1 MKKKLTTS
9 SASSLVQTSN
19 TSNRDKIS
27 LWINTDRSEYPA
39 GQPTRVFVGIGEI
52 TDRSPPNFIRKISL
66 EVRPENS
73 NKVEYRAAKLF
84 NARPSEFDIA
94 LSEPGTFNAT
104 VFTFVDG
111 SMVSASTLFKVTDL
125 FHTQTAIMIYV
136 SIGFLTALLLLIGI
150 GISNITIDEILRF
163 IFISGIVGSILV
175 GFLVTDKQFG
185 IRSPIGL
192 VVKPSSNGTGE
203 ITNSEWVLN
212 IGGEPYKYSSGVQ
225 IPVYVLVIGLV
236 GGYLRYL
243 YKTSKLL
250 TDTEL
255 IKERRKIKELLAQ
268 EHTRN
273 LARRITFYESLKDLV
288 LLFLSPL
295 VAVASWFL
303 ISQWRPTENSVYLI
317 GLICFS
323 ASLLTVE
330 IVNSIIRFT
339 KGYLKEPEASKQ
351 EKETAQANNLPEGAG
366 DIDKKESHD

>member
-1 MKKKLTTS
+1 
-9 SASSLVQTSN
+9 
-19 TSNRDKIS
+19 
-27 LWINTDRSEYPA
+27 
-39 GQPTRVFVGIGEI
+39 
-52 TDRSPPNFIRKISL
+52 
-66 EVRPENS
+66 
-73 NKVEYRAAKLF
+73 
-84 NARPSEFDIA
+84 
-94 LSEPGTFNAT
+94 
-104 VFTFVDG
+104 
-111 SMVSASTLFKVTDL
+111 MVSASTLFKVTDL
-125 FHTQTAIMIYV
+125 FHTQTAVMIYV
-136 SIGFLTALLLLIGI
+136 SIGFLAALLLLIGI

-192 VVKPSSNGTGE
+192 VVKPSNNDTGE
-203 ITNSEWVLN
+203 ISKSEWVLN
-212 IGGEPYKYSSGVQ
+212 IGGEPYKYGSGVQ

-273 LARRITFYESLKDLV
+273 LARRIAFYESLKDLV

-339 KGYLKEPEASKQ
+339 KGYLKEPEESDQ
-351 EKETAQANNLPEGAG
+351 EKETTQANNVPNRE
-366 DIDKKESHD
+366 DSEKKESHD

>member
-1 MKKKLTTS
+1 MKKKLTSS
-9 SASSLVQTSN
+9 SASSLVQNSN
-19 TSNRDKIS
+19 TSNPDKIS

-39 GQPTRVFVGIGEI
+39 DQPIRVFAWIGEI
-52 TDRSPPNFIRKISL
+52 TDRSPANFIRKISL

-84 NARPSEFDIA
+84 SARPNEFDIT

-125 FHTQTAIMIYV
+125 FHTQTAVMIYV
-136 SIGFLTALLLLIGI
+136 SIGFLAALLLLIGI

-192 VVKPSSNGTGE
+192 VVKPSNNDTGE
-203 ITNSEWVLN
+203 ISKSEWVLN
-212 IGGEPYKYSSGVQ
+212 IGGEPYKYGSGVQ

-273 LARRITFYESLKDLV
+273 LARRIAFYESLKDLV

-339 KGYLKEPEASKQ
+339 KGYLKEPEESDQ
-351 EKETAQANNLPEGAG
+351 EKETTQANNVPNRE
-366 DIDKKESHD
+366 DSEKKESHD